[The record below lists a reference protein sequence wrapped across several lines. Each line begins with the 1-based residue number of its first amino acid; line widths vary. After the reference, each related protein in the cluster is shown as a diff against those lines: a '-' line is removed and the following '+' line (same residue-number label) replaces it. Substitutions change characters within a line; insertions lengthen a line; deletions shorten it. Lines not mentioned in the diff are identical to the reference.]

1 MYQARNGAAQ
11 CNFKA
16 TGYKTRESAFDSKN
30 WKVSS
35 FLYSVQ
41 KYSRTHPDSY
51 PMDAV
56 GEGLLLFG
64 KEEMTFSHVPFEIC
78 G

>member
-1 MYQARNGAAQ
+1 MFYSERVLVMWQAGTRAAQ

-30 WKVSS
+30 WKVSY

-41 KYSRTHPDSY
+41 KYSRAHPASY
-51 PMDAV
+51 PMDTV
-56 GEGLLLFG
+56 G
-64 KEEMTFSHVPFEIC
+64 V
-78 G
+78 